1 MQKFHIGDVV
11 QLNNKQLPRHE
22 RHQQLLPGLTGVV
35 QKVHCSDAEYVWY
48 EVQWDSPNKL
58 LKSGWWVFE
67 SHLDFAEPPPS
78 INIKALL

>member
-22 RHQQLLPGLTGVV
+22 RHQQLLPGLTGAV
-35 QKVHCSDAEYVWY
+35 QNVHCGDAEYVWY
-48 EVQWDSPNKL
+48 EVQWDSPNEL

-67 SHLDFAEPPPS
+67 SNLDPVLPIGP
-78 INIKALL
+78 INLEELL